1 MTMMDKPGCYKGRNA
16 TTFLEEVEALM
27 RNKELEKAEELLL
40 HLVDATEDMSR
51 ATGMG
56 VGPGYYRKLAVIY
69 HRQRDYAAEVAILER
84 FAGQKHSPGSMP
96 RQLEARLEKARL
108 TTGMETPLLK
118 TQGDAETE
126 ILEEFDVWRKAER
139 SKIKTHA
146 NG

>member
-1 MTMMDKPGCYKGRNA
+1 MMDKPGFYKGRDF
-16 TTFLEEVEALM
+16 TTFVEDVKTLM

-40 HLVDATEDMSR
+40 HLIDANEEGSR

-56 VGPGYYRKLAVIY
+56 VAPWYYGKLAAIY
-69 HRQRDYAAEVAILER
+69 HRRRDYAAQVAILER

-108 TTGMETPLLK
+108 ATGMETPLLK

-126 ILEEFDVWRKAER
+126 ILEEFDVWRKGER